1 MIMVQIPFCH
11 RFCDDLQRSH
21 KHKISKASLSFYSV
35 STSLDKI
42 QTRSYPVSSWRA
54 DLLQVSL
61 RGIEKYLWVSSLF
74 KIWIHYYLKL
84 LWWFEK
90 LQISCHVPSQKLVCW
105 VSSEL
110 YVFIISYPCTASMQL
125 KWCCICQTVSLK
137 FRLVRKFLI
146 LNINHALLQDK
157 GIWSNIPA
165 CTNIFC

>member
-54 DLLQVSL
+54 DLLQVFDNGL

-137 FRLVRKFLI
+137 FRLVRIFFT
-146 LNINHALLQDK
+146 LNINHALLQDN
-157 GIWSNIPA
+157 GIWS
-165 CTNIFC
+165 IFC